1 MSIDATAGRCLAR
14 EAGVSLNGAAK
25 ESESRGGLTRLSG
38 QTEVR
43 RKDGEPTVADVSVID
58 KTHARLSSLRVRI
71 VSVRALSKARVRAVS
86 YVAVNL
92 PRVLYQAS

>member
-1 MSIDATAGRCLAR
+1 MSIDATPGRRLAR
-14 EAGVSLNGAAK
+14 EAGVSLNGTAK
-25 ESESRGGLTRLSG
+25 ESESCGGLDRLSE

-58 KTHARLSSLRVRI
+58 KTHVRLSSLRVRI

-86 YVAVNL
+86 YVAVKP